1 MILKRGTD
9 YMIYCDPITELLG
22 ERGVEEMHCFFLI
35 MGITHLLNYITT
47 DMECPLLRAMLAY
60 WSRSLS
66 FFFVYLL
73 HYSYFSFD
81 VYQFHDLSLNLDHS
95 RMSYSLQEFVSF
107 ADGLNTARTMLLSD
121 LRLSKSVYHNLA

>member
-1 MILKRGTD
+1 MCWHAGYMVSSDHRGEG
-9 YMIYCDPITELLG
+9 YVGHELHFS
-22 ERGVEEMHCFFLI
+22 VI
-35 MGITHLLNYITT
+35 MEITHLLNYITT
-47 DMECPLLRAMLAY
+47 AMECPLLRAMLAY

-73 HYSYFSFD
+73 QYSYFSFD
-81 VYQFHDLSLNLDHS
+81 VYQFHYLLLNLDHS
-95 RMSYSLQEFVSF
+95 RMSYTLQEFVSF